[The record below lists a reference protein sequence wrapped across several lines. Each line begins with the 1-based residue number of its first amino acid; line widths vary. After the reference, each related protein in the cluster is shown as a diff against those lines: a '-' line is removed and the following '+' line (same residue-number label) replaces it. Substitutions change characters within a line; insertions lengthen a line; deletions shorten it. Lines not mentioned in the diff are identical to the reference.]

1 MTTIYLIRHAE
12 AEGNLYRFVQGHYN
26 SEVTGKGLRQI
37 HALSKRFEDIHVDAL
52 YSSDLKR
59 TLLTS
64 TAITVNHGL
73 EPIIDPQL
81 REIYMGV
88 CEGISFGDMTY
99 MDPQQMYYFNND
111 PDSWRAEDAET
122 FGECTE
128 RIYNAISKIAAK
140 HDGETVAIVSHGM
153 AIRSFLAKVA
163 GISSTD
169 IRSMP
174 HGDNTAV
181 SLLHYDNGKFDIE
194 YYNDNSH
201 LPEDMST
208 FAKQTWWR
216 KDYDGKDDANLRYEV
231 LDPYEDYEL
240 YSACYA
246 DAWRAAHGST
256 LGFSPE
262 PYVLTAMNH
271 HDLDEKS
278 IMAVIRGEDEFV
290 GLVELDPEKGKGA
303 GYGWISLLYL
313 RPDCRGMGL
322 GIQPLGYAII
332 YYQMQGRRAV
342 RLNVSSENTHAVGFY
357 EHYGFEIIG
366 KEPGSGAP
374 LYLMEKKIR

>member
-26 SEVTGKGLRQI
+26 SEVTARGVQQI
-37 HALSKRFEDIHVDAL
+37 HALKERFEDIHIDAL

-73 EPIIDPQL
+73 EPHIDPRL
-81 REIYMGV
+81 REIYLGV
-88 CEGISFGDMTY
+88 CEGISFGDMAH
-99 MDPQQMYYFNND
+99 MDRTMMYYFNND
-111 PDSWRAEDAET
+111 PEKWRAEGAET
-122 FGECTE
+122 FTECAE
-128 RIYNAISKIAAK
+128 RVYAAISEIASK
-140 HDGETVAIVSHGM
+140 HDGETIAIVSHGM
-153 AIRSFLAKVA
+153 AIRSFLAKVKNIA
-163 GISSTD
+163 SKD

-174 HGDNTAV
+174 HADNTAV
-181 SLLHYDNGKFDIE
+181 SLIHYDGGKFDVS

-201 LPEDMST
+201 VPEELST
-208 FAKQTWWR
+208 FATQKWWR
-216 KDYDGKDDANLRYEV
+216 KDTDGWDDENLRYEPF
-231 LDPYEDYEL
+231 DPYEDYEL
-240 YSACYA
+240 YTACYA
-246 DAWRAAHGST
+246 DAWRAAHGNT
-256 LGFSPE
+256 LGFFSE
-262 PYVLTAMNH
+262 SYVLDAMKH
-271 HDLDEKS
+271 HDIDEKS
-278 IMAVIRGEDEFV
+278 LVAVLRGEDEFL
-290 GLVELDPEKGKGA
+290 GLLELDPEKGKAA

-313 RPDCRGMGL
+313 RGDCRGMGL
-322 GIQPLGYAII
+322 GVQPLGYAII

-366 KEPGSGAP
+366 KEPGCGAP

>member
-26 SEVTGKGLRQI
+26 SEVTAKGVRQI
-37 HALSKRFEDIHVDAL
+37 HALADRFKDIHIDAL

-64 TAITVNHGL
+64 TAISINNGL
-73 EPIIDPQL
+73 EPVIDPRL
-81 REIYMGV
+81 REINLGV
-88 CEGISFGDMTY
+88 CEGISFGDMTH

-111 PDSWRAEDAET
+111 PDKWRADGAET
-122 FGECTE
+122 FAECTE
-128 RIYNAISKIAAK
+128 RVYSVIQEIAAK

-163 GISSTD
+163 GISSTE

-201 LPEDMST
+201 LPEELST

-216 KDYDGKDDANLRYEV
+216 KDTNGKDEGNLRYEP
-231 LDPYEDYEL
+231 LDPYEDHEL
-240 YSACYA
+240 YTACYA
-246 DAWRAAHGST
+246 DSWRAAHGNTS
-256 LGFSPE
+256 GFSPE
-262 PYVLTAMNH
+262 SYVLSAMDH
-271 HDLDEKS
+271 HDIDEKS
-278 IMAVIRGEDEFV
+278 LMCVLRGEDEFI
-290 GLVELDPEKGKGA
+290 GLIELDPEKGKGA

-313 RPDCRGMGL
+313 RSDCRGMGL

-332 YYQMQGRRAV
+332 YYQMQGRKSV

-366 KEPGSGAP
+366 KEPGCGAP

>member
-26 SEVTGKGLRQI
+26 SEITGKGLRQI
-37 HALSKRFEDIHVDAL
+37 HALSRRFEDIHIDAL

-64 TAITVNHGL
+64 TAISANHAL
-73 EPIIDPQL
+73 EPNVDPRL
-81 REIYMGV
+81 REICLGI
-88 CEGISFGDMTY
+88 CEGMSFGDMTH

-111 PDSWRAEDAET
+111 PERWRAKDAET
-122 FGECTE
+122 FAECTE
-128 RIYNAISKIAAK
+128 RMYSIISEIAAK
-140 HDGETVAIVSHGM
+140 HYGQTVAIVSHGM

-163 GISSTD
+163 GISSTE

-181 SLLHYDNGKFDIE
+181 SLLHYDGGKFEIE

-201 LPEDMST
+201 LPEDLST

-216 KDYDGKDDANLRYEV
+216 KDTDGRDDANLRYEP
-231 LDPYEDYEL
+231 LDPYEDTDL
-240 YSACYA
+240 YSACYE
-246 DAWRAAHGST
+246 DAWRAAHGNT

-262 PYVLTAMNH
+262 QYVLSAMDH
-271 HDLDEKS
+271 HDRDERS
-278 IMAVIRGEDEFV
+278 VMAVLRGEDEFV
-290 GLVELDPEKGKGA
+290 GLVELDPEKGKTA
-303 GYGWISLLYL
+303 GYGWISLLYI
-313 RPDCRGMGL
+313 RPDCRGMGF

-332 YYQMQGRRAV
+332 YYQMQGRRSV
-342 RLNVSSENTHAVGFY
+342 RLNVSSENTRAVGFY

>member
-26 SEVTGKGLRQI
+26 SEVTGKGLQQI
-37 HALSKRFEDIHVDAL
+37 HALKKRFENTHIDAL

-59 TLLTS
+59 TLITS

-73 EPIIDPQL
+73 EPVINPLL
-81 REIYMGV
+81 REINLGV
-88 CEGISFGDMTY
+88 CEGISFGDMTH
-99 MDPQQMYYFNND
+99 MDPQMMYYFNND
-111 PDSWRAEDAET
+111 PGKWRAEKAET
-122 FGECTE
+122 FAECTD
-128 RIYNAISKIAAK
+128 RIYTTVSEIAAK
-140 HDGETVAIVSHGM
+140 HDGQTVAVVSHGM
-153 AIRSFLAKVA
+153 AIRSLLAKILDVK
-163 GISSTD
+163 SED
-169 IRSMP
+169 IRSLP
-174 HGDNTAV
+174 HGDNTSV
-181 SLLHYDNGKFDIE
+181 SLLHYDNGKFDVK

-201 LPEDMST
+201 LPEALST
-208 FAKQTWWR
+208 FANQTWWR
-216 KDYDGKDDANLRYEV
+216 KDADGKDDANLRYEPF
-231 LDPYEDYEL
+231 DPYEDYEL

-246 DAWRAAHGST
+246 DSWRAAHGNT

-262 PYVLTAMNH
+262 SYVMSAMEH
-271 HDLDEKS
+271 HDMDEKS
-278 IMAVIRGEDEFV
+278 LVAVLRGEDEFI
-290 GLVELDPEKGKGA
+290 GLLELDPEKGKGA

-322 GIQPLGYAII
+322 GIQPLGYAVI
-332 YYQMQGRRAV
+332 YYQMQGRKSV

-366 KEPGSGAP
+366 KEPGCGAP

>member
-26 SEVTGKGLRQI
+26 SEVTGKGLQQI
-37 HALSKRFEDIHVDAL
+37 HALSKRFKDIHVDAL

-64 TAITVNHGL
+64 TAITVSHGL
-73 EPIIDPQL
+73 EPVIDPRL

-99 MDPQQMYYFNND
+99 MDPRQMYYFNND
-111 PDSWRAEDAET
+111 PDRWRAEGAET
-122 FGECTE
+122 FAECTE
-128 RIYNAISKIAAK
+128 RLYAAIHEIAEK
-140 HDGETVAIVSHGM
+140 HDGETVAVVSHGM

-163 GISSTD
+163 GISSAD

-181 SLLHYDNGKFDIE
+181 SLLHYDSGKFEIE
-194 YYNDNSH
+194 YCNDNSH
-201 LPEDMST
+201 LPETLST
-208 FAKQTWWR
+208 FANQTWWR
-216 KDYDGKDDANLRYEV
+216 KDTDGRDDANLRYEP
-231 LDPYEDYEL
+231 LNPREDYEL
-240 YSACYA
+240 YADCYA
-246 DAWRAAHGST
+246 DSWHAVHGNT
-256 LGFSPE
+256 LGFSPSSYLASAIE
-262 PYVLTAMNH
+262 H
-271 HDLDEKS
+271 HEADEKTL
-278 IMAVIRGEDEFV
+278 MRVIRGEDELV

-313 RPDCRGMGL
+313 RENFRGMGL

-366 KEPGSGAP
+366 KEPGCGAP

>member
-1 MTTIYLIRHAE
+1 MTDIYLIRHAE

-26 SEVTGKGLRQI
+26 SEVTGKGLLQI
-37 HALSKRFEDIHVDAL
+37 HALSDRFKDIHVDAL

-64 TAITVNHGL
+64 TAISVSHGL
-73 EPIIDPQL
+73 EPVIMPEL
-81 REIYMGV
+81 REINLGI
-88 CEGISFGDMTY
+88 CEGISFGDMTH

-111 PDSWRAEDAET
+111 PDKWRAEGAET
-122 FGECTE
+122 FAECTE
-128 RIYNAISKIAAK
+128 RVYKAISAIAAK
-140 HDGETVAIVSHGM
+140 HDGQTVAVVSHGM

-163 GISSTD
+163 GISSED

-181 SLLHYDNGKFDIE
+181 SFLHYENGNFSIE

-201 LPEDMST
+201 LPETLST
-208 FAKQTWWR
+208 FAGQKWWR
-216 KDYDGKDDANLRYEV
+216 KDTDGKDDANLRYEP

-240 YSACYA
+240 YSACYE
-246 DAWRAAHGST
+246 DSWRAAHGNT
-256 LGFSPE
+256 RGFSPE
-262 PYVLTAMNH
+262 PYVLSAMDH
-271 HDLDEKS
+271 HDIDEKS
-278 IMAVIRGEDEFV
+278 LVCVLRGEDEFI
-290 GLVELDPEKGKGA
+290 GLLELDPEKGKGA

-313 RPDCRGMGL
+313 RPDCRGKGL
-322 GIQPLGYAII
+322 GVQPLGYAVI
-332 YYQMQGRRAV
+332 YYQMQGRKSV
-342 RLNVSSENTHAVGFY
+342 RLNVSSENIRAVGFY